1 MRMRNWA
8 AGAVTTMAMMA
19 VATALIAALVMGVV
33 VIGVV
38 RAEPPKSGTIKPAA
52 ATTPDA
58 ARPADPLS
66 AMLTDARAAY
76 AKTRDYSGT
85 YTRQERIN
93 GTLGA
98 EQVGEMK
105 MRVNPQGVYVR
116 FARPEAASGMEV
128 AYSAAKRDGK
138 VRYQPAGVAG
148 RRGFLKLEVEDS
160 KFLAVNRHPVTS
172 WGMGPI
178 IELIATSTAREKTLN
193 NPVEVFTAD
202 YQFANRNVTKY
213 EIYTRRSHALRY
225 AAKMVVYIDKE
236 TKLPVRF
243 EAHDDPKAGATTG
256 ELLEAY
262 SFTDLKF
269 NSGIG
274 ENTFDY

>member
-1 MRMRNWA
+1 MRVRNWA
-8 AGAVTTMAMMA
+8 AAAVG
-19 VATALIAALVMGVV
+19 VA
-33 VIGVV
+33 VIGVAFAQQPK
-38 RAEPPKSGTIKPAA
+38 AEPVKPVAA
-52 ATTPDA
+52 GATPETA
-58 ARPADPLS
+58 KPADPLS
-66 AMLTDARAAY
+66 AMLSDARAAY

-85 YTRQERIN
+85 FTRQERIN
-93 GTLGA
+93 GTLSA

-105 MRVNPQGVYVR
+105 MRVNPFGVYVR
-116 FARPEAASGMEV
+116 FVRPDAATGMEV
-128 AYSAAKRDGK
+128 AFSAAKRDGM
-138 VRYQPAGVAG
+138 VRYRPAGVAG
-148 RRGFLKLEVEDS
+148 RKGFQKLDVNSS
-160 KFLAVNRHPVTS
+160 KFLAANRHPVTS

-193 NPVEVFTAD
+193 NPVEVFTSD

-213 EIYTRRSHALRY
+213 EIHTRRAHALRY
-225 AAKMVVYIDKE
+225 AAKMVVYVDKE

-243 EAHDDPKAGATTG
+243 EAYDDPKAGATTG

>member
-8 AGAVTTMAMMA
+8 VGAGWTMAITATTTA
-19 VATALIAALVMGVV
+19 VVAALVAVV
-33 VIGVV
+33 VLIGVAPAQTKK
-38 RAEPPKSGTIKPAA
+38 AEPIRPAA
-52 ATTPDA
+52 ATTTPESK
-58 ARPADPLS
+58 PADPLS
-66 AMLTDARAAY
+66 AMLTAARAAY
-76 AKTRDYSGT
+76 GKTRDYSGT

-105 MRVNPQGVYVR
+105 MRVSPVGVYVR
-116 FARPEAASGMEV
+116 FARPEAIAGMEV
-128 AYSAAKRDGK
+128 AYSAAKADGK
-138 VRYQPAGVAG
+138 VRYRPAGVAG
-148 RRGFLKLEVEDS
+148 RRGFQKLEPKDS
-160 KFLAVNRHPVTS
+160 KFLAVNRHAVTS

-178 IELIATSTAREKTLN
+178 IELIASSTAREKALN
-193 NPVEVFTAD
+193 NPVEVFTSD

-213 EIYTRRSHALRY
+213 EIHTRRAHAARY

-243 EAHDDPKAGATTG
+243 EAYDDPKPGATAG
-256 ELLEAY
+256 ELLEMY

-274 ENTFDY
+274 ENTYDY